1 MLFPAGRDALK
12 ADSAVVAGLDALVS
26 KAWTEEAKECARGAL
41 MQLADRH
48 PKVTVIDLDE
58 RHIMLSC
65 E

>member
-12 ADSAVVAGLDALVS
+12 ADSTVVPGLHALIS

-41 MQLADRH
+41 LQLADRH
-48 PKVTVIDLDE
+48 RKVTAIDLDE